1 MLWRGNQVIPGA
13 PELIEILKQN
23 NKTVFFVTNNSAYSR
38 EMYVEKFKSK
48 GFKNISKENILSSA
62 YAAAR
67 YLTINNFNG
76 KVYVI
81 GEQGIHIEL
90 QEQNIQVAGDENTHL
105 TFPIPANPIARGA
118 ANPLEFPLEIEAN
131 VISVNYL
138 IINI

>member
-1 MLWRGNQVIPGA
+1 MVPGA
-13 PELIEILKQN
+13 PELIEKLRQN

-67 YLTINNFNG
+67 YLSVNNFTG
-76 KVYVI
+76 QVYVI

-90 QEQNIQVAGDENTHL
+90 QEQNIPVVGDENTHQS
-105 TFPIPANPIARGA
+105 FPLPANPVPRGSS
-118 ANPLEFPLEIEAN
+118 NPLDFPLEIEPN
-131 VISVNYL
+131 VKHSMNWCS
-138 IINI
+138 